1 MNEKKKNG
9 TNLLVQGSILAI
21 ASIISR
27 IIGLIYR
34 LPMTDIIGD
43 VGNNYYGCAFDI
55 YNVMLIISSYSLPLA
70 VSKLVSARMAR
81 NERKIAYQIFKGA
94 LLFATVSGIIAALIV
109 YFGAEFFTG
118 TLLKTP
124 NSIFAL
130 RILAPALVVVAIL
143 GVIRGFFQGLG
154 TMMPSA
160 ISQIIE
166 QIVNAIISV
175 WAAYVLFGYGSRI
188 GAVLGDKEHYA
199 AAYGAAG
206 GTLGT
211 NLGSVFALA
220 FMIFVFA
227 VYLRV
232 FKRQM
237 KRDHSVKV
245 ESFTYIMR
253 ILLITIFPVLLST
266 TIYNISGIID
276 QGIFKNVALLQGY
289 SEHDIDVWWGV
300 FSGKYKL
307 MINVPISI
315 ASAMAASSVPT
326 LTASFTEQNMEG
338 VRNQINAAMRFVMV
352 ISFPCAVGLA
362 VLATPIFT
370 LLFPST
376 LATVDLA
383 TYMMWIGGIAVVFYS
398 MSTLSNGLLQG
409 INRMKVP
416 VINAVISLVAHVII
430 LIVLML
436 FFRLNI
442 YAVVI
447 ANTFFAFL
455 MCILNARSLQRYSG
469 YKQEYVK
476 TFIIPALCSAIMGV
490 AAYFSYR
497 GLYMLVKNNTISFF
511 VAFVLAVLVYA
522 VTLLLFK
529 GLTEEEI
536 LKFPKGA
543 FIVRIAIKLHLL

>member
-9 TNLLVQGSILAI
+9 TNFLVQGSILAI

-81 NERKIAYQIFKGA
+81 HERKMAYQIFKGA

-289 SEHDIDVWWGV
+289 SEHDVDVWWGV

-383 TYMMWIGGIAVVFYS
+383 TYMMWIGGIAVAFYS

-455 MCILNARSLQRYSG
+455 MCVLNARALQRYSG

-543 FIVRIAIKLHLL
+543 LLVRIAKKLHLL

>member
-1 MNEKKKNG
+1 M
-9 TNLLVQGSILAI
+9 Q
-21 ASIISR
+21 
-27 IIGLIYR
+27 
-34 LPMTDIIGD
+34 
-43 VGNNYYGCAFDI
+43 
-55 YNVMLIISSYSLPLA
+55 
-70 VSKLVSARMAR
+70 
-81 NERKIAYQIFKGA
+81 
-94 LLFATVSGIIAALIV
+94 
-109 YFGAEFFTG
+109 
-118 TLLKTP
+118 
-124 NSIFAL
+124 
-130 RILAPALVVVAIL
+130 
-143 GVIRGFFQGLG
+143 
-154 TMMPSA
+154 
-160 ISQIIE
+160 
-166 QIVNAIISV
+166 
-175 WAAYVLFGYGSRI
+175 
-188 GAVLGDKEHYA
+188 
-199 AAYGAAG
+199 
-206 GTLGT
+206 
-211 NLGSVFALA
+211 
-220 FMIFVFA
+220 
-227 VYLRV
+227 
-232 FKRQM
+232 
-237 KRDHSVKV
+237 
-245 ESFTYIMR
+245 
-253 ILLITIFPVLLST
+253 
-266 TIYNISGIID
+266 
-276 QGIFKNVALLQGY
+276 
-289 SEHDIDVWWGV
+289 
-300 FSGKYKL
+300 
-307 MINVPISI
+307 
-315 ASAMAASSVPT
+315 T

-455 MCILNARSLQRYSG
+455 MCVLNARALQRYSG

-522 VTLLLFK
+522 LTLLLFK

-543 FIVRIAIKLHLL
+543 LLVRIAKKLHLL

>member
-9 TNLLVQGSILAI
+9 TNFLVQGSILAI

-81 NERKIAYQIFKGA
+81 NERKMAYQIFKGA

-289 SEHDIDVWWGV
+289 SEHDVDVWWGV

-455 MCILNARSLQRYSG
+455 MCVLNARALQRYSG

-543 FIVRIAIKLHLL
+543 FIVRIAKKLHLL

>member
-9 TNLLVQGSILAI
+9 TNFLVQGSILAI

-81 NERKIAYQIFKGA
+81 NERKMAYQIFKGA

-289 SEHDIDVWWGV
+289 SEHDVDVWWGV

-338 VRNQINAAMRFVMV
+338 VRNQLNAAMRFVMV

-455 MCILNARSLQRYSG
+455 MCILNARALQRYSG

-511 VAFVLAVLVYA
+511 VAFVLAVLVYV

-543 FIVRIAIKLHLL
+543 FIVRIAKKLHLL